1 MGKKKANKGKKKE
14 ELKKLTAPQR
24 KCDSCEIAEG
34 SMICAGCRQVRKILF
49 KACEVQTMHL
59 AIN

>member
-14 ELKKLTAPQR
+14 ELRKLTAPQR

-34 SMICAGCRQVRKILF
+34 SMICAGCRQVP
-49 KACEVQTMHL
+49 V
-59 AIN
+59 